1 MSSTLTRPTKT
12 ALFRHGLALVLAVA
26 VGASCSASV
35 STGAGSTTSGG
46 NGTGSGPAGSGGSA
60 PASSGSGGTSTNG
73 GGTAAGTGTSGGP
86 AGSANSP
93 GTTASTGGASFGSG
107 GSAAA
112 GTGGAAAPPSCTVS
126 LTPIAPTSF
135 DALVAG
141 ADARFRVQA
150 TVGGGTRAPKWVWTV
165 SYAPDLSA
173 VIPVTTVSDPS
184 TVEFPITMAG
194 IYSIQVVVDAG
205 LSCFAERAITVQPPE
220 KNVLV
225 FSITPPDVYS
235 QTIPAQKIK
244 KMVAGTAP
252 APLSI
257 ALQGGT
263 AIRILPQTA
272 AGDALPSYVRV
283 RGLSFSSVIEGYSD
297 HGPVPAVLLP
307 YPTEVYEAL
316 VIPDDVIAPQ
326 IFSGGDLLGDPQRLV
341 ALSMSAGTEVT
352 GAATNAGGQP
362 VAGVRVVLRSGSR
375 PSTVGTTAADGTFSV
390 LTRAGTH
397 AMVFS
402 PPLDSG
408 LPEVHVPV
416 SPGFAVATSDTSI
429 SASLVWAPSSSVPV
443 TLHVRST
450 DGASD
455 VPGAWVRLESPQE
468 LPSVATVS
476 IRGSAAA
483 AAAAAV
489 TASANGTPTPT
500 PTSAA
505 NPPRTMMGTDGVPVI
520 KLSASGIVRVDA
532 TTGTTGLARFSAVP
546 VGTYTVTIVP
556 PDGMSALAMPTR
568 ASVVVAAGGLS
579 STLSLAAPV
588 VLSGRLLP
596 VAETARM
603 RVVALD
609 QTSGIPAPPVAT
621 TVDDSGNYRLA
632 LPPGRTYQL
641 EADPLGIANFARTVF
656 GMVALGGQ
664 DQAAP
669 DFQVAAG
676 VAISGT
682 VSGPPSDPQQLGPVA
697 MGGALIQI
705 FCSSLSAACPAPDQ
719 PVAEVATRAD
729 GTFRVFVPAALLTQP

>member
-1 MSSTLTRPTKT
+1 
-12 ALFRHGLALVLAVA
+12 
-26 VGASCSASV
+26 
-35 STGAGSTTSGG
+35 
-46 NGTGSGPAGSGGSA
+46 
-60 PASSGSGGTSTNG
+60 
-73 GGTAAGTGTSGGP
+73 
-86 AGSANSP
+86 
-93 GTTASTGGASFGSG
+93 
-107 GSAAA
+107 
-112 GTGGAAAPPSCTVS
+112 
-126 LTPIAPTSF
+126 
-135 DALVAG
+135 
-141 ADARFRVQA
+141 
-150 TVGGGTRAPKWVWTV
+150 
-165 SYAPDLSA
+165 
-173 VIPVTTVSDPS
+173 
-184 TVEFPITMAG
+184 
-194 IYSIQVVVDAG
+194 VVVDAG
-205 LSCFAERAITVQPPE
+205 LSCFAQRAITVQPPE

-225 FSITPPDVYS
+225 FSITPPEVYS
-235 QTIPAQKIK
+235 QTIPAQKVK
-244 KMVAGTAP
+244 KMVVGTAP
-252 APLSI
+252 APLPI

-283 RGLSFSSVIEGYSD
+283 HGLSFSSVIEGNSD

-341 ALSMSAGTEVT
+341 ALSMSPGTEVT
-352 GAATNAGGQP
+352 GAATTAGGQP

-408 LPEVHVPV
+408 LPEVHVPA

-429 SASLVWAPSSSVPV
+429 SASLLWAPTSTVPV
-443 TLHVRST
+443 TIHVRST
-450 DGASD
+450 DGAAD

-468 LPSVATVS
+468 LPGVATVS

-483 AAAAAV
+483 VAAAA
-489 TASANGTPTPT
+489 TSMLASATT
-500 PTSAA
+500 
-505 NPPRTMMGTDGVPVI
+505 PPRTMAGTDATPVL

-546 VGTYTVTIVP
+546 VGSYTVTIIP
-556 PDGMSALAMPTR
+556 PDGSGLAMPTR

-588 VLSGRLLP
+588 ALSGRLLP
-596 VAETARM
+596 VAGTAHM
-603 RVVALD
+603 RVVALE
-609 QTSGIPAPPVAT
+609 QTSGIPVPPVAA
-621 TVDDSGNYRLA
+621 TVDDSGTYRLD
-632 LPPGRTYQL
+632 LPPGRTYRL
-641 EADPLGIANFARTVF
+641 EADPLGIAGFARTVL
-656 GMVALGGQ
+656 GTVALGVQ

-676 VAISGT
+676 VALTGI

-705 FCSSLSAACPAPDQ
+705 FCSSLSAICPAPDQ

-729 GTFRVFVPAALLTQP
+729 GTFRVFVPAALLLQP

>member
-1 MSSTLTRPTKT
+1 MPTKLT
-12 ALFRHGLALVLAVA
+12 KPATPALVRHGLVLVLAVVTA
-26 VGASCSASV
+26 ASCSASV
-35 STGAGSTTSGG
+35 STDASSSTPGGSG
-46 NGTGSGPAGSGGSA
+46 NGSGPTAGSGGA
-60 PASSGSGGTSTNG
+60 GAASSASGGMTTTG
-73 GGTAAGTGTSGGP
+73 GGTAAGTGTSS
-86 AGSANSP
+86 GSGNPPSA
-93 GTTASTGGASFGSG
+93 TASSGGASFGTG
-107 GSAAA
+107 GSSASGA
-112 GTGGAAAPPSCTVS
+112 GGAAAAPPSCAVS

-135 DALVAG
+135 DGSVAG

-150 TVGGGTRAPKWVWTV
+150 SVTGGTRAPKWVWTV

-194 IYSIQVVVDAG
+194 IYSVQVVVDAG
-205 LSCFAERAITVQPPE
+205 LSCFAQRSITVLPPE

-225 FSITPPDVYS
+225 FSITPPETYS
-235 QTIPAQKIK
+235 QTIPVQKIK

-252 APLSI
+252 APLAI

-283 RGLSFSSVIEGYSD
+283 HGLSFSSVIEGYSD

-316 VIPDDVIAPQ
+316 VVPDDVIAPK

-341 ALSMSAGTEVT
+341 ALPMSPGTEVT

-362 VAGVRVVLRSGSR
+362 VAGVRVVLRSGTR

-390 LTRAGTH
+390 LTRDGTH

-408 LPEVHVPV
+408 LPEVHVPA
-416 SPGFAVATSDTSI
+416 SPGFAVATSDTAI
-429 SASLVWAPSSSVPV
+429 SASVVWAASSSVPV

-468 LPSVATVS
+468 LPDVATVS

-483 AAAAAV
+483 AAAAAAA
-489 TASANGTPTPT
+489 TSNPASAM
-500 PTSAA
+500 S
-505 NPPRTMMGTDGVPVI
+505 PPRAMTGPGAGPVI

-546 VGTYTVTIVP
+546 VGSYTVTIVP
-556 PDGMSALAMPTR
+556 PDGMSGLAMPTR

-588 VLSGRLLP
+588 MLSGRLLP
-596 VAETARM
+596 VAATAHM
-603 RVVALD
+603 RVVAVD

-621 TVDDSGNYRLA
+621 TVDDSGNYQLD

-641 EADPLGIANFARTVF
+641 EADPLGVASFARTVL
-656 GMVALGGQ
+656 GTVALGGQ

-676 VAISGT
+676 VAITGT
-682 VSGPPSDPQQLGPVA
+682 VSGPPADPQQLGPVA

-729 GTFRVFVPAALLTQP
+729 GTFRVFVPAALLMQP

>member
-1 MSSTLTRPTKT
+1 
-12 ALFRHGLALVLAVA
+12 
-26 VGASCSASV
+26 
-35 STGAGSTTSGG
+35 
-46 NGTGSGPAGSGGSA
+46 
-60 PASSGSGGTSTNG
+60 
-73 GGTAAGTGTSGGP
+73 
-86 AGSANSP
+86 
-93 GTTASTGGASFGSG
+93 
-107 GSAAA
+107 
-112 GTGGAAAPPSCTVS
+112 
-126 LTPIAPTSF
+126 
-135 DALVAG
+135 
-141 ADARFRVQA
+141 
-150 TVGGGTRAPKWVWTV
+150 VWTV

-194 IYSIQVVVDAG
+194 IYSVQVVVDAG
-205 LSCFAERAITVQPPE
+205 LSCFAQRSITVLPPE

-225 FSITPPDVYS
+225 FSITPPDIYS

-252 APLSI
+252 APLPI

-283 RGLSFSSVIEGYSD
+283 HGLSFSSVIEGYSD
-297 HGPVPAVLLP
+297 RGPVPAVLLP

-316 VIPDDVIAPQ
+316 VIPDDVIAPK
-326 IFSGGDLLGDPQRLV
+326 IFSGGELLGDPQRLV
-341 ALSMSAGTEVT
+341 ALPMSPGTEVT
-352 GAATNAGGQP
+352 GAATDAGGQP
-362 VAGVRVVLRSGSR
+362 VAGVRVVLRSGTR

-390 LTRAGTH
+390 LTRDGTH

-408 LPEVHVPV
+408 LPEVHVPA

-429 SASLVWAPSSSVPV
+429 SASLAWAPSSSVPV
-443 TLHVRST
+443 TIHVRST

-468 LPSVATVS
+468 LPGVATVS

-483 AAAAAV
+483 AAAA
-489 TASANGTPTPT
+489 TSN
-500 PTSAA
+500 PTSAVT
-505 NPPRTMMGTDGVPVI
+505 PPRTMMGTGGAGPVI

-546 VGTYTVTIVP
+546 VGSYTVTIVP
-556 PDGMSALAMPTR
+556 PDGMSGLAMPTR
-568 ASVVVAAGGLS
+568 TSVVVAAGGLS
-579 STLSLAAPV
+579 STLSLAGPV

-596 VAETARM
+596 VDQTAHM
-603 RVVALD
+603 RVVAVD
-609 QTSGIPAPPVAT
+609 QSSGIPAPPVAT
-621 TVDDSGNYRLA
+621 TVDDSGTYQLD

-641 EADPLGIANFARTVF
+641 EADPLGVANFARTVL
-656 GMVALGGQ
+656 GTVALGGQ

-669 DFQVAAG
+669 DFQVATG
-676 VAISGT
+676 VAITGT
-682 VSGPPSDPQQLGPVA
+682 VSGPPADPQQVGPVA

-705 FCSSLSAACPAPDQ
+705 FCSSLSATCPAPDQ

-729 GTFRVFVPAALLTQP
+729 GTFRVFVPAALLMQP